1 MWKRSDKNGTG
12 KLYIEG
18 ATGNQR
24 ASTKCCFCNHHFS
37 PRLVTTCH
45 LNLFNVQSDVWK
57 TLKKWKCGFQPRN
70 IVKCSQN
77 VWPGPDLLRCIYVM
91 NSLCFNM
98 SQRYSKV
105 FFFQL
110 GIRECRIHKVAWGTE
125 FLKHSQMFTFWY
137 VLQFILDHCSW
148 WCVPFALFRQLC
160 IWCFSFYSCLFLCP
174 FWGAMHHLSVSW
186 SPERILCTW
195 HLIAWSF
202 TVPIPSC
209 HSCSLTVLFFIV
221 ECVQVCFI
229 WLWGICVECLISK
242 CLFYLAYTML
252 HV

>member
-105 FFFQL
+105 FFFQH
-110 GIRECRIHKVAWGTE
+110 GIRECRIHKVAWGGWISQTFSNVH
-125 FLKHSQMFTFWY
+125 FLICAAIYFRPLFMMM
-137 VLQFILDHCSW
+137 CS
-148 WCVPFALFRQLC
+148 F
-160 IWCFSFYSCLFLCP
+160 CF
-174 FWGAMHHLSVSW
+174 V
-186 SPERILCTW
+186 
-195 HLIAWSF
+195 
-202 TVPIPSC
+202 
-209 HSCSLTVLFFIV
+209 
-221 ECVQVCFI
+221 
-229 WLWGICVECLISK
+229 
-242 CLFYLAYTML
+242 
-252 HV
+252 